1 MGLKARTLGPMKAP
15 LDPYFTPFLIPSAL
29 AERYAQLAPS
39 LHRTP
44 VLHSTSLDAWGGA
57 ELHFKCENFQKSGA
71 FKMRGV
77 TNALLELTAQGLPAG
92 GV

>member
-1 MGLKARTLGPMKAP
+1 MAP
-15 LDPYFTPFLIPSAL
+15 IDPYFAPFLNPSAL

-44 VLHSTSLDAWGGA
+44 VLHSTSLDTWAGA

-77 TNALLELTAQGLPAG
+77 TNALRELAAQGLPA
-92 GV
+92 